1 MSKENTLN
9 TQRIDWIDQ
18 VKGFGI
24 ILVVYGHNFPIIE
37 DYIYSF
43 HMPLFFL
50 LAGIFHPKKSNFQV
64 IKKRVQQILIPY
76 FLWSFLLFIFWF
88 FIGRKF
94 GESSLLDLSPLKNFI
109 GIFFSQGD
117 TTYMNWGI
125 PMWFLPSLFLT
136 FLIFYWIQKIKN
148 SILKIILCLTCI
160 TIGFILPKVFN
171 VYFFWSFD
179 VSLVGLTFYAF
190 GFYTKKIILQK
201 SQKKEYLLILFF
213 LIFHSI
219 LSFLIVQK
227 VDMYRS
233 IYGNASLFIINAI
246 SGVLFWLLLIKN
258 FNKFTFLSFF
268 GKNTIPILAL
278 QIRAMTFIKLMI
290 LLFFGTK
297 IFNFNEF
304 EKVVSSLF
312 QLALIYPIIILINK
326 YAPQLNGKTK
336 KI

>member
-1 MSKENTLN
+1 
-9 TQRIDWIDQ
+9 
-18 VKGFGI
+18 
-24 ILVVYGHNFPIIE
+24 
-37 DYIYSF
+37 
-43 HMPLFFL
+43 MPLFFL

-190 GFYTKKIILQK
+190 GFYTKKSSFRK
-201 SQKKEYLLILFF
+201 VKK
-213 LIFHSI
+213 
-219 LSFLIVQK
+219 
-227 VDMYRS
+227 
-233 IYGNASLFIINAI
+233 
-246 SGVLFWLLLIKN
+246 
-258 FNKFTFLSFF
+258 
-268 GKNTIPILAL
+268 KNTYLY
-278 QIRAMTFIKLMI
+278 
-290 LLFFGTK
+290 
-297 IFNFNEF
+297 
-304 EKVVSSLF
+304 SSS
-312 QLALIYPIIILINK
+312 
-326 YAPQLNGKTK
+326 
-336 KI
+336 

>member
-1 MSKENTLN
+1 
-9 TQRIDWIDQ
+9 

-24 ILVVYGHNFPIIE
+24 ILVVYGHNFPSIE

-160 TIGFILPKVFN
+160 IIGFILPKVFN
-171 VYFFWSFD
+171 VYFF
-179 VSLVGLTFYAF
+179 L
-190 GFYTKKIILQK
+190 
-201 SQKKEYLLILFF
+201 
-213 LIFHSI
+213 
-219 LSFLIVQK
+219 
-227 VDMYRS
+227 
-233 IYGNASLFIINAI
+233 
-246 SGVLFWLLLIKN
+246 
-258 FNKFTFLSFF
+258 
-268 GKNTIPILAL
+268 
-278 QIRAMTFIKLMI
+278 
-290 LLFFGTK
+290 
-297 IFNFNEF
+297 EF
-304 EKVVSSLF
+304 
-312 QLALIYPIIILINK
+312 
-326 YAPQLNGKTK
+326 
-336 KI
+336 